1 MKIKAIIFDLDGT
14 LTEPILDFDRI
25 RKEMGLEGVD
35 ILSAIQEMDPPAQQ
49 QANVILQRHE
59 RNAVRHS
66 RLNDGVKDLFDE
78 LHRRNLFIGLLTRN
92 TRKNAMQI
100 AQKHQLEFDAIVDR
114 QHGPVKPDAY
124 GVLELCSLFGAAPSE
139 TLVIGDFLHDLQA
152 ARNAGAIAVLIE
164 THPKAEQFKAH
175 ADYSIFSMSE
185 VIALIDKL
193 ENN

>member
-25 RKEMGLEGVD
+25 REEMGLEGVD
-35 ILSAIQEMDPPAQQ
+35 ILSAIQEMDPCGQQ
-49 QANVILQRHE
+49 RANAILERHE
-59 RNAVRHS
+59 RYAAVHS
-66 RLNDGVKDLFDE
+66 RLNDGVKDLLDE
-78 LHRRNLFIGLLTRN
+78 LHRRGLSIGLLTRN
-92 TRKNAMQI
+92 TRENAMQI
-100 AQKHQLEFDAIVDR
+100 AQKHRLKFDGIVDR

-124 GVLELCSLFGAAPSE
+124 GVLELCSLFGAPPSE
-139 TLVIGDFLHDLQA
+139 TLVVGDFLHDLQA

-175 ADYSIFSMSE
+175 ADYSICRMSE

-193 ENN
+193 EHN